1 MNGFDVFTYE
11 QYFAQGKCMIR
22 EGSNVLSLFE
32 TKDAYGKLII
42 PDDPEMVCQQ
52 LMYDPETLTL
62 IEEGTFLKDFNIP
75 IGVWKNYDLEG
86 NVIDEEDMDKDYPVK
101 WNDLKGIML
110 ANDIHLDDV
119 QELLRKPNVEKQPVW
134 ILKMKTK
141 HGIREIITV
150 DAVNGDIIERKK
162 TSIKG

>member
-119 QELLRKPNVEKQPVW
+119 QELFRKINAEKQPVW

-141 HGIREIITV
+141 HQVREIITI
-150 DAVNGDIIERKK
+150 DAVHGEIIERKK
-162 TSIKG
+162 TSIKR